1 MRKRNHRRDGHG
13 ASGISI
19 PERSAI
25 LRFLER
31 AGRPRTL
38 QHIAD
43 GLAVRDDGARAALGK
58 RLAAME
64 RDGQV
69 IHNRRGGFG
78 IVGKMDLIAGRVIGH
93 PDGFG
98 FLSPDDKSGDLFLG
112 AQEMRA
118 VLHGDRV
125 VVRVQGQDRQGRH
138 EAAIVEVTERSNA
151 RVVGRFVLQGD
162 ISYVVPDNR
171 RISQDVLIPAES
183 RGNARAGQVAVAEIV
198 TQPNRHMQPIGRIV
212 EVLGD
217 HAAPGMASE
226 IAIRAFELPYEW
238 PGDVDAEA
246 AAIDPSLAPSVR
258 SRMDLRDLP
267 FVTIDGEDARD
278 FDDAVYCEPRADGWR
293 LLVAIADVAHYV
305 RPDSPL
311 DQEARNRGNSVYFP
325 DRVIPMLPEVLSNE
339 LCSLKPEVDRLA
351 MVCEMQVSAK
361 GKVRDSTFH
370 EGVIRSAARLTYT
383 EVARI
388 VVDREPAACQAQSVL
403 VPHLDNLYSLFLT
416 LHRRRRKRAVLEFD
430 STESR
435 VRFDA
440 AGRIASIQEVV
451 RNDAH
456 RLIEEFM
463 LAANVAAAE
472 LLETRK
478 IPILYRNHEL
488 PKAEK
493 LAALRQLLGELGL
506 ELGGGEEPETR
517 DYARLSEAVKGRPDA
532 HLIRTLMLRSLPLAV
547 YGADNVGHFGLAF
560 PAYAHFTSPIR
571 RYPDLLVHRALRHAL
586 GARRAIYPYSELD
599 MQGLGEHCSMTERR
613 ADEATR
619 DALQRLKCEYMLDK
633 VGQVFSGTISGVAA
647 FGLFVELDDIFVE
660 GMIHVT
666 SLPSD
671 YYHFDPIRHVLKGG
685 RRGVGYRLGGRVTVQ
700 VARVDADEKKIDFE
714 LQQESG
720 QAGGRDH
727 GRRRRSRRQH

>member
-1 MRKRNHRRDGHG
+1 MRKRKHRQDRRSV
-13 ASGISI
+13 SGITI

-25 LRFLER
+25 LRFLEK

-43 GLAVRDDGARAALGK
+43 GLAVRDDDARAALNK

-64 RDGQV
+64 RDGQ
-69 IHNRRGGFG
+69 IIRNRRDGFG
-78 IVGKMDLIAGRVIGH
+78 IVGKMGLIAGRIIGH

-98 FLSPDDKSGDLFLG
+98 FLVPDDKSGDLFLG
-112 AQEMRA
+112 AQEMRG
-118 VLHGDRV
+118 VLHGDRA
-125 VVRVQGQDRQGRH
+125 VVRVLGQDRQGRR
-138 EAAIVEVTERSNA
+138 EAAIVEVTERRNV
-151 RVVGRFVLQGD
+151 RVVGRYAQQAGLG
-162 ISYVVPDNR
+162 YLVPDNR
-171 RISQDVLIPAES
+171 RINQDVLIPAEA
-183 RGNARAGQVAVAEIV
+183 RGAARPGQFAVAEIV
-198 TQPNRHMQPIGRIV
+198 TQPNRHTQPVGRII

-226 IAIRAFELPYEW
+226 IAIRAFDLPFEW
-238 PGDVDAEA
+238 PEDADAEA
-246 AAIDPSLAPSVR
+246 AAIDPTVVPSAR
-258 SRMDLRDLP
+258 DRRDFRDLP

-278 FDDAVYCEPRADGWR
+278 FDDAVYCEPCTDGWR

-305 RPDSPL
+305 HPDSPL
-311 DQEARNRGNSVYFP
+311 DTEAHNRGNSVYFP

-339 LCSLKPEVDRLA
+339 LCSLKPNVDRLA
-351 MVCEMQVSAK
+351 MVCEMQVNAK
-361 GKVRDSTFH
+361 GKVRASTFH
-370 EGVIRSAARLTYT
+370 EGVIRSDARLTYT

-388 VVDREPAACQAQSVL
+388 VVDRDAAVCHARSSL
-403 VPHLDNLYSLFLT
+403 VPHLDNLYALFLSM
-416 LHRRRRKRAVLEFD
+416 HRRRRKHAVLEFD

-440 AGRIASIQEVV
+440 AGRIESIQEVF

-472 LLETRK
+472 LLSERK
-478 IPILYRNHEL
+478 IPVLYRNHEL

-493 LAALRQLLGELGL
+493 LEALRQFLGELGL
-506 ELGGGEEPETR
+506 QLGGGEEPETR
-517 DYARLSEAVKGRPDA
+517 DYARLSEAVEGRPDA

-547 YGADNVGHFGLAF
+547 YGADNLGHFGLAF
-560 PAYAHFTSPIR
+560 PAYTHFTSPIR
-571 RYPDLLVHRALRHAL
+571 RYPDLLVHRALRQAM
-586 GARRAIYPYSELD
+586 GARRGAYPYTEND
-599 MQGLGEHCSMTERR
+599 VQVLGEHCSMTERR

-619 DALQRLKCEYMLDK
+619 DALQRLKCEYMQGK
-633 VGQVFSGTISGVAA
+633 VGQVFAGTISGLAA

-666 SLPSD
+666 SLPND
-671 YYHFDPIRHVLKGG
+671 YYHFDPIRHVLKGE
-685 RRGVGYRLGGRVTVQ
+685 RRGIGYRLGGRVTVQ
-700 VARVDADEKKIDFE
+700 VARVDPDEKKIDFA

-720 QAGGRDH
+720 QAGDGGH
-727 GRRRRSRRQH
+727 GRRRRSRRKR